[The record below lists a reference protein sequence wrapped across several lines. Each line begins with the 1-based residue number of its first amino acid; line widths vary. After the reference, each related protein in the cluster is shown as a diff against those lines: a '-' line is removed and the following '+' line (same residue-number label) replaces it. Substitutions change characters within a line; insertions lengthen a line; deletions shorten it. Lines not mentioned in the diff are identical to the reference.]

1 MRPAEE
7 VVVHLCREPVD
18 FRKAINGLSILVAE
32 ELALDP
38 FSAQVFAF
46 CNRRRDQVKLLVW
59 ERNGFVLWQKRLEK
73 DRFPW
78 PRDAG
83 VGRDEVVEVTGRE
96 LNWLLDGIDV
106 FRQRPHAELQF
117 SAVR

>member
-1 MRPAEE
+1 MRPSQT
-7 VVVHLCREPVD
+7 VRVQLCREPVD

-32 ELALDP
+32 QFELDP
-38 FSAQVFAF
+38 FSAQLFAF
-46 CNRRRDQVKLLVW
+46 CNRRRDQVKLLYW

-78 PRDAG
+78 PREGEED
-83 VGRDEVVEVTGRE
+83 VFEVTGRE

-106 FRQRPHAELQF
+106 FRLRPHEELSF
-117 SAVR
+117 TAVR

>member
-1 MRPAEE
+1 MRPSKA
-7 VVVHLCREPVD
+7 VRVHLCRDAVD
-18 FRKAINGLSILVAE
+18 FRKAINGLSIVVAE
-32 ELALDP
+32 EMELDP
-38 FSAQVFAF
+38 FSAHVFGF
-46 CNRRRDQVKLLVW
+46 CNRRRDQVKLLYW

-78 PRDAG
+78 PRDEG
-83 VGRDEVVEVTGRE
+83 DEILTVTGRE

-106 FRQRPHAELQF
+106 FRLRPHKELSY

>member
-1 MRPAEE
+1 MRPSQT
-7 VVVHLCREPVD
+7 VRVHLCRDAVD
-18 FRKAINGLSILVAE
+18 FRKAINGLSIVVAE
-32 ELALDP
+32 ELELDP
-38 FSAQVFAF
+38 FSAHVFGF
-46 CNRRRDQVKLLVW
+46 CNRRRNQVKLLYW

-78 PRDAG
+78 PRD
-83 VGRDEVVEVTGRE
+83 EHEEILTLTGRE

-106 FRQRPHAELQF
+106 FRLRPHEALSF

>member
-1 MRPAEE
+1 MMRPLES
-7 VVVHLCREPVD
+7 VCVHLCRDPVD
-18 FRKAINGLSILVAE
+18 FRRAINGLSILVAE
-32 ELALDP
+32 ELELDP
-38 FSAQVFAF
+38 FSAHVFAF

-78 PRDAG
+78 PREGEEA
-83 VGRDEVVEVTGRE
+83 VLTVSGRE
-96 LNWLLDGIDV
+96 LNWLLDGLDV
-106 FRQRPHAELQF
+106 FRLRPHGELAF

>member
-1 MRPAEE
+1 MRPDDT
-7 VVVHLCREPVD
+7 VVVSLCRDPVD

-32 ELALDP
+32 ELELDP
-38 FSAQVFAF
+38 FSAHVFGF
-46 CNRRRDQVKLLVW
+46 CNRRRNQVKLLLW

-78 PRDAG
+78 PREGAED
-83 VGRDEVVEVTGRE
+83 VFEVTGRE

-106 FRQRPHAELQF
+106 FRLRPHEELSF
-117 SAVR
+117 TAVR

>member
-1 MRPAEE
+1 MRPIDG
-7 VVVHLCREPVD
+7 VQVHLCREPVD

-32 ELALDP
+32 ELELDP
-38 FSAQVFAF
+38 FSTQVFAF
-46 CNRRRDQVKLLVW
+46 CNRKRNQVKLLVW

-78 PRDAG
+78 PRSLDE
-83 VGRDEVVEVTGRE
+83 EVVALTGRE

-106 FRQRPHAELQF
+106 FAQRPFEELSF
-117 SAVR
+117 SSVG

>member
-1 MRPAEE
+1 MRPGEA
-7 VVVHLCREPVD
+7 VRVHLCRDPVD

-32 ELALDP
+32 ELELDP
-38 FSAQVFAF
+38 FSAHVFGF

-78 PRDAG
+78 PRSEETKILA
-83 VGRDEVVEVTGRE
+83 VTGRE

-106 FRQRPHAELQF
+106 FRLKPHGELSF

>member
-1 MRPAEE
+1 MRPSEA
-7 VVVHLCREPVD
+7 VRVHLCRDPVD

-32 ELALDP
+32 ELELDP
-38 FSAQVFAF
+38 FSSHVFGF

-78 PRDAG
+78 PRCEETKIL
-83 VGRDEVVEVTGRE
+83 VVTGRE

-106 FRQRPHAELQF
+106 FQLKPHGELSF

>member
-1 MRPAEE
+1 MRPAEK

-32 ELALDP
+32 ELELDP
-38 FSAQVFAF
+38 FTAHVFAF

-78 PRDAG
+78 PRAMDE
-83 VGRDEVVEVTGRE
+83 EVVELTGRE

-106 FRQRPHAELQF
+106 FAQKPHAALRFE
-117 SAVR
+117 AVR

>member
-1 MRPAEE
+1 MRPSQR
-7 VVVHLCREPVD
+7 VRVHLCRDAVD
-18 FRKAINGLSILVAE
+18 FRKAINGLSIVVAE
-32 ELALDP
+32 ELELDP
-38 FSAQVFAF
+38 FSAHVFGF
-46 CNRRRDQVKLLVW
+46 CNRRRDQVKLLYW

-83 VGRDEVVEVTGRE
+83 EEILTVTGRE

-106 FRQRPHAELQF
+106 FRLRPHKEL
-117 SAVR
+117 SYTSVR

>member
-1 MRPAEE
+1 M
-7 VVVHLCREPVD
+7 
-18 FRKAINGLSILVAE
+18 LVAE

-38 FSAQVFAF
+38 FSAHVFGF

-59 ERNGFVLWQKRLEK
+59 ERNGFVLWQKRLER

-78 PRDAG
+78 PRGGED
-83 VGRDEVVEVTGRE
+83 VVIEVTGRE

-106 FRQRPHAELQF
+106 LRLRPHAALSF
-117 SAVR
+117 SSVR

>member
-1 MRPAEE
+1 MR
-7 VVVHLCREPVD
+7 VHLCRDPVD

-32 ELALDP
+32 ELELDP
-38 FSAQVFAF
+38 FSAHVFGF

-78 PRDAG
+78 PRGEEAKILA
-83 VGRDEVVEVTGRE
+83 VTGRE

-106 FRQRPHAELQF
+106 FRLRPHGELSF
-117 SAVR
+117 SALR

>member
-1 MRPAEE
+1 MRPVEH
-7 VVVHLCREPVD
+7 VQVQLCREPVD

-32 ELALDP
+32 EFELDP

-46 CNRRRDQVKLLVW
+46 CNRKRNQVKLLVW

-78 PRDAG
+78 PRSHRDG
-83 VGRDEVVEVTGRE
+83 VLEVTGRE

-106 FRQRPHAELQF
+106 FGQKPHEALQF

>member
-1 MRPAEE
+1 MRPSES
-7 VVVHLCREPVD
+7 VRVHLCRDPVD
-18 FRKAINGLSILVAE
+18 FRKAINGLSIVVAE
-32 ELALDP
+32 EMELDP
-38 FSAQVFAF
+38 FSAHVFGF
-46 CNRRRDQVKLLVW
+46 CNRRRDQVKLLYW

-78 PRDAG
+78 PRD
-83 VGRDEVVEVTGRE
+83 DEQETLTVTGRD

-106 FRQRPHAELQF
+106 FRLRPHKELSF

>member
-1 MRPAEE
+1 MRPSQT
-7 VVVHLCREPVD
+7 VRVHLCRDAVD
-18 FRKAINGLSILVAE
+18 FRKAINGLSIVVAE
-32 ELALDP
+32 ELELDP
-38 FSAQVFAF
+38 FSAHVFGF
-46 CNRRRDQVKLLVW
+46 CNRRRDQVKLLYW

-83 VGRDEVVEVTGRE
+83 DEILTVTGRE

-106 FRQRPHAELQF
+106 FRLRPHAALSF
-117 SAVR
+117 SEVR

>member
-1 MRPAEE
+1 MRPLETAR
-7 VVVHLCREPVD
+7 VHLCRDPVD

-38 FSAQVFAF
+38 FSAHVFAF
-46 CNRRRDQVKLLVW
+46 CNRRRDQVKLLYW

-78 PRDAG
+78 PRDEG
-83 VGRDEVVEVTGRE
+83 EVVREVSGRE
-96 LNWLLDGIDV
+96 LNWLLDGLDV
-106 FRQRPHAELQF
+106 FRLRPHEEL
-117 SAVR
+117 SYTAVR

>member
-1 MRPAEE
+1 MRP
-7 VVVHLCREPVD
+7 VDGVQVHLCREPVD

-32 ELALDP
+32 ELELDP
-38 FSAQVFAF
+38 FSSQVFAF
-46 CNRRRDQVKLLVW
+46 CNRKRNHVKLLVW

-78 PRDAG
+78 PRSSRA
-83 VGRDEVVEVTGRE
+83 EVLEVTGRE

-106 FRQRPHAELQF
+106 FEQRPHEELSF